1 MLAALGAIGW
11 RRQDRELYL
20 GISGKTFRQKTAST
34 NFSTK
39 SPKPKKL
46 SNNPS
51 LLPRQNLFNRYYM
64 DQKSKLQEI
73 ALAAC
78 IVLGAFQGANAQS
91 LPNTAASSAV
101 ASQPGTKSA
110 LPDTSQAGQAET
122 TALTPDESRQ
132 SAAGN
137 VAELQQMIHGSDL
150 SELRT
155 TYNGTYGASLL
166 FYGKEMTYYV
176 ALFQQKDFWR
186 VIKTQDVARA
196 ELIYKDFVR
205 QTVQLSDVEIR
216 RTQLE
221 AQKAMTQRM
230 VALSQDRASR
240 MQADLDIARQQQS
253 IVASQ
258 QEQKRAEATELAQQ
272 KAAAQDQLRVAQR
285 QVQDLQRQLDSGLPL
300 H

>member
-1 MLAALGAIGW
+1 
-11 RRQDRELYL
+11 
-20 GISGKTFRQKTAST
+20 
-34 NFSTK
+34 
-39 SPKPKKL
+39 
-46 SNNPS
+46 
-51 LLPRQNLFNRYYM
+51 M
-64 DQKSKLQEI
+64 DQKSKLREI

-78 IVLGAFQGANAQS
+78 IVLGAIQGASAQS
-91 LPNTAASSAV
+91 LPNSAASSAV
-101 ASQPGTKSA
+101 SSQPDTKSVS
-110 LPDTSQAGQAET
+110 PDTSQTGQTET

-132 SAAGN
+132 SASGN

-176 ALFQQKDFWR
+176 ALFQQKNFWR

-221 AQKAMTQRM
+221 AQKAFTQRM

-240 MQADLDIARQQQS
+240 LQADLDIARQQQS

-272 KAAAQDQLRVAQR
+272 KATAQNQLRVVQR
-285 QVQDLQRQLDSGLPL
+285 QVQDLQRQLDNGLPV